1 MSIGIIVYS
10 KTGNTLQVAE
20 RTKKVLELQG
30 NTVSVKRFQAETS
43 GETSNIPIRLTEC
56 PDPNVF
62 DAVIFGAPVQAFSLD
77 PAMAMYLRQ
86 IGPIKNIPA
95 MCFITQHFKK
105 PWMGGNRAI
114 KQLLALLKAAGVKA
128 LPIGI
133 VNWTNE
139 TREEQIVA
147 ISERCAKVIMEMTK

>member
-1 MSIGIIVYS
+1 MNIGIIVYS

-20 RTKKVLELQG
+20 RIKVALELQG

-43 GETSNIPIRLTEC
+43 GETSNTPLQLTAS
-56 PDPNVF
+56 PDPNVY

-86 IGPIKNIPA
+86 IGTIRSMPA

-105 PWMGGNRAI
+105 PWMGGNRAM
-114 KQLLALLKAAGVKA
+114 KQLLMLLKSRSVTAVPMGV
-128 LPIGI
+128 
-133 VNWTNE
+133 VNWSS
-139 TREEQIVA
+139 EQRDAQIEF
-147 ISERCAKVIMEMTK
+147 ISRKCAEALKENRA